1 MDDNITRI
9 AKAKKAFISTPDV
22 TTTIKNIDRCRRL
35 SKFGAEPS
43 CMMVYGASGVGKTSI
58 IKKYLKA
65 NDKDSTT
72 RQDIV
77 PVVYIELP
85 ENAKPVDA
93 ARELLLYLED
103 PLALYESDLAILT
116 KRIVDLVPTMKI
128 ELIIIDEFQHLVE
141 KSSNR
146 ILSRVGDWLKML
158 INKTKCPVILF
169 GMPYSKEVLDAN
181 SQLRSRFS
189 IQFELKPFS
198 YINNHKIY
206 TGFLRRLDEAL
217 PFDQLSNLASKP
229 IAKKIYAFSQGNM
242 RSLRNL
248 VFHAAVNAI
257 ENDNNCISKNDWKF
271 ASNLTSGNKPSTWKN
286 PFAQGVKITDRMLQD
301 HPDGLGWED
310 YMRNNK
316 GKRKRKPLD
325 ESKIMS

>member
-9 AKAKKAFISTPDV
+9 TKAKKAFVSTPDV
-22 TTTIKNIDRCRRL
+22 AAIINNIDRCRRL

-58 IKKYLKA
+58 IRKYLKA
-65 NDKDSTT
+65 NDKDSTA

-169 GMPYSKEVLDAN
+169 GMPYSKVVLAAN

-198 YINNHKIY
+198 YINNYGIY
-206 TGFLRRLDEAL
+206 AGFLRRLDEAL
-217 PFDQLSNLASKP
+217 PFDQLSNLASEP

-257 ENDNNCISKNDWKF
+257 ENDNNCISKNDWEF
-271 ASNLTSGNKPSTWKN
+271 ASNLTSGNKLSTWKN
-286 PFAQGVKITDRMLQD
+286 PFVQGVKITDRMLQD
-301 HPDGLGWED
+301 QPNDLGWED
-310 YMRNNK
+310 YMRNNR
-316 GKRKRKPLD
+316 GKRKPFD
-325 ESKIMS
+325 ESKIFS